1 MQNSALIE
9 APRNLPSLYKM
20 GGFSP
25 WDTKQQESHM
35 KRMQSEAG
43 IFKGD
48 LRIQTLESHEN
59 KWESVGRRGL
69 AYIHANQ
76 TVKISY
82 NW

>member
-1 MQNSALIE
+1 
-9 APRNLPSLYKM
+9 
-20 GGFSP
+20 
-25 WDTKQQESHM
+25 M